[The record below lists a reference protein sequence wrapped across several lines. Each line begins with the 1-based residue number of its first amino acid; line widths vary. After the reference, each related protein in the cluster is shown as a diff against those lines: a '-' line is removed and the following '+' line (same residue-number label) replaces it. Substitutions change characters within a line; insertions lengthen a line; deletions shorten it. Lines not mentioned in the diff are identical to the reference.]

1 MCPLE
6 KFSVTHKVAPRKTG
20 FHEGSAGEPVPD
32 QLNLDL
38 KGETKGQ
45 KCWGRYPHL
54 CTSLHPLVGHSP
66 EDTSTGN
73 SPRCSCRWSC
83 MVSGTGN
90 IRQDLSE
97 SDVKSKFLV
106 SRNNWPLSSLY
117 ILTSPIS
124 FLLQL
129 KMEEELRRKDAQ
141 NSFLEN
147 NILVYSVD
155 RSRVLG

>member
-1 MCPLE
+1 
-6 KFSVTHKVAPRKTG
+6 
-20 FHEGSAGEPVPD
+20 
-32 QLNLDL
+32 
-38 KGETKGQ
+38 
-45 KCWGRYPHL
+45 
-54 CTSLHPLVGHSP
+54 
-66 EDTSTGN
+66 
-73 SPRCSCRWSC
+73 